1 MKRNCKL
8 FCAFLMICLLVT
20 SAIPVSAEGESSV
33 SEDNEKILLTEEMAL
48 ELADNYASLFTTKD
62 VIPCNPIKYYNLSNQ
77 PIGYI
82 VDYTYNGN
90 SYGYIIFDST
100 LEGLI
105 AEVSLP
111 DEDNDSAK
119 NFSESYPKSI
129 LGKNIDNKIYKLSP
143 VDYGIKI
150 GDNNEFITNYGDN
163 IDIVESEI
171 VPQSVPTHDWDDVF
185 IDESYN
191 SDQYYIASQGHIM
204 NKEFLSYSQSYVE
217 NQTDRYACAITAS
230 MICATYYD
238 CVDPTNFRGD
248 YLRLWDLCNTHVYD
262 ERGGIQYG
270 ENAPADTVSGFLNF
284 CSQKGKNITA
294 STIWYPTL
302 TFYRT
307 CINRGDIGTVDCGI
321 NGENGRSGHCMAVE
335 GYAQIVVNGNVLD
348 SVIVANG
355 WDYDIH
361 YLNLDFGDYTDIRGA
376 AFNG

>member
-77 PIGYI
+77 AIGYI

-129 LGKNIDNKIYKLSP
+129 LGKI
-143 VDYGIKI
+143 
-150 GDNNEFITNYGDN
+150 
-163 IDIVESEI
+163 
-171 VPQSVPTHDWDDVF
+171 
-185 IDESYN
+185 
-191 SDQYYIASQGHIM
+191 
-204 NKEFLSYSQSYVE
+204 
-217 NQTDRYACAITAS
+217 
-230 MICATYYD
+230 
-238 CVDPTNFRGD
+238 
-248 YLRLWDLCNTHVYD
+248 
-262 ERGGIQYG
+262 
-270 ENAPADTVSGFLNF
+270 
-284 CSQKGKNITA
+284 
-294 STIWYPTL
+294 
-302 TFYRT
+302 
-307 CINRGDIGTVDCGI
+307 
-321 NGENGRSGHCMAVE
+321 
-335 GYAQIVVNGNVLD
+335 
-348 SVIVANG
+348 
-355 WDYDIH
+355 
-361 YLNLDFGDYTDIRGA
+361 
-376 AFNG
+376 

>member
-1 MKRNCKL
+1 M
-8 FCAFLMICLLVT
+8 
-20 SAIPVSAEGESSV
+20 
-33 SEDNEKILLTEEMAL
+33 
-48 ELADNYASLFTTKD
+48 
-62 VIPCNPIKYYNLSNQ
+62 
-77 PIGYI
+77 
-82 VDYTYNGN
+82 
-90 SYGYIIFDST
+90 
-100 LEGLI
+100 
-105 AEVSLP
+105 
-111 DEDNDSAK
+111 
-119 NFSESYPKSI
+119 
-129 LGKNIDNKIYKLSP
+129 
-143 VDYGIKI
+143 
-150 GDNNEFITNYGDN
+150 
-163 IDIVESEI
+163 
-171 VPQSVPTHDWDDVF
+171 PTHDWDDVF

-262 ERGGIQYG
+262 ERG
-270 ENAPADTVSGFLNF
+270 
-284 CSQKGKNITA
+284 
-294 STIWYPTL
+294 
-302 TFYRT
+302 
-307 CINRGDIGTVDCGI
+307 DIGTVDCGI